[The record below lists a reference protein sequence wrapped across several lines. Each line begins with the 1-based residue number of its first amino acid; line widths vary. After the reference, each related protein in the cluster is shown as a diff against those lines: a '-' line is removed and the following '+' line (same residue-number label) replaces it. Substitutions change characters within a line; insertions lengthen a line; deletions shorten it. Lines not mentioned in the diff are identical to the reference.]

1 MARTETYTPK
11 HLRAA
16 PTTEGGNRPAP
27 LGLGLRVISGIF
39 LVNMCLTLAILVL
52 SSRHLVDYNSVNLI
66 DWLNLVFE
74 AIALWMLWRRLRVG
88 RAFVMCYTAFNV
100 VVGTLAEVA
109 AGTFDPF
116 VQVFSVAFDV
126 FLFLYFA
133 FSPAVRRACTQP
145 FSTEL
150 VPDGPDHLRASRL
163 SWPFIRNTV
172 IYFCVFS
179 YLGHWMEMLFVTAI
193 RLGLVAGE
201 YDPSNTILW
210 RDWFYPYL
218 MEGTAVVLIALV
230 LYPLYRWLLEHL
242 PSLFAYAISFV
253 VNGVLCTGIELI
265 GGLAIN
271 SHYEF
276 WNYSALPFNFL
287 GQICLQNGIGFA
299 FVSSLIAWV
308 AYPLLERLIAKV
320 PSNVMSV
327 AFVAVFTA
335 FMVTLT
341 LYHIEPPYDYRA
353 RIERELTEENLDPE
367 RRREL
372 EEDLAYL
379 KELEAFR
386 AETAERLARERGG
399 QS

>member
-1 MARTETYTPK
+1 
-11 HLRAA
+11 
-16 PTTEGGNRPAP
+16 
-27 LGLGLRVISGIF
+27 
-39 LVNMCLTLAILVL
+39 
-52 SSRHLVDYNSVNLI
+52 
-66 DWLNLVFE
+66 
-74 AIALWMLWRRLRVG
+74 
-88 RAFVMCYTAFNV
+88 
-100 VVGTLAEVA
+100 
-109 AGTFDPF
+109 
-116 VQVFSVAFDV
+116 
-126 FLFLYFA
+126 
-133 FSPAVRRACTQP
+133 
-145 FSTEL
+145 
-150 VPDGPDHLRASRL
+150 
-163 SWPFIRNTV
+163 
-172 IYFCVFS
+172 
-179 YLGHWMEMLFVTAI
+179 MLFVTAI

-265 GGLAIN
+265 GGLTIN

-308 AYPLLERLIAKV
+308 AYPLLERLIARV
-320 PSNVMSV
+320 PNNVMSV
-327 AFVAVFTA
+327 VFVAVFTA

-353 RIERELTEENLDPE
+353 RIERELAEEDLDPE